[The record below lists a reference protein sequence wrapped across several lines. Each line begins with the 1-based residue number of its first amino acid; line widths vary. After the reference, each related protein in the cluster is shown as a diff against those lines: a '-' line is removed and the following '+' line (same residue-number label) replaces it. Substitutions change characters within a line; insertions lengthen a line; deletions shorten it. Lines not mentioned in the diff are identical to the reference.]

1 MVETVSVITPA
12 YKAERWIVACV
23 KSVLAQTYQA
33 WEHVIISDDGTDY
46 EAFLAGAGI
55 RDKRLKF
62 LSSGTVGGG
71 ASRARNV
78 ALDQLTTEYAAILDA
93 DDRFKPGK
101 LTHAVDALQHH
112 AIVSVALDEF
122 DENDR
127 RLRLVGAGVDKAL
140 TPALYKWTCLSMDSM
155 LLWDRRKTD
164 ARYDLEL
171 TNMTDLELLLQLYRT
186 VSASYHLGTP
196 LHDYL
201 KLSVSM
207 SNGPGVTEKMLRSK
221 REILRRL
228 ETGHYVMGDP
238 AGPEGM
244 AKFVRISLRAEETY
258 PQAVAARPGLL
269 FEDHLEPML
278 RAAR

>member
-12 YKAERWIVACV
+12 FKAERWIVACV
-23 KSVLAQTYQA
+23 KSVIAQTYEA
-33 WEHVIISDDGTDY
+33 WEQVIVSDDGTDY
-46 EAFLAGAGI
+46 EAFLAKAGI
-55 RDKRLKF
+55 RDRRLKF
-62 LSSGTVGGG
+62 LSSGLIGGG

-278 RAAR
+278 QAAR